1 MVANCND
8 LHSNIW
14 IIFNKLSNTFGFC
27 LGIPFEWPELLIFGP
42 LLYSIAIH
50 YSTYLSLSRSV
61 SVCVYLFSTLDVCIY
76 HLLCINLIKLLLSIR
91 KFIGLIIFI
100 AFWVSFVAVNAE
112 DVLYIASSKKRLSSR
127 FGAVHTRSYV
137 LMRNMTVA
145 REQLAQCT
153 CTCTDS

>member
-1 MVANCND
+1 MICIV
-8 LHSNIW
+8 
-14 IIFNKLSNTFGFC
+14 IFELSSTSCPTHLVFVLEFPLNGQSC
-27 LGIPFEWPELLIFGP
+27 WYLGLYCIQLQYTIVLI
-42 LLYSIAIH
+42 
-50 YSTYLSLSRSV
+50 SLSRSV